1 MLLLRFD
8 KRGFEE
14 DRLRP
19 DPGAILLKWP
29 NPEFMS
35 RVTPGEGVDEVL
47 DEVEDLEPFA
57 RFKFNSLLPTS
68 VIVSSVFSEYFRSTS
83 LLNDMRS
90 DIFHSPV
97 EYRKKKRKKKTKKTV
112 EHLFFNFRQPGNN
125 LLLKIELNL
134 LFILSMNFIF
144 HFS

>member
-1 MLLLRFD
+1 LLLLRFD

-14 DRLRP
+14 DRLSP

-29 NPEFMS
+29 SPEFMS

-57 RFKFNSLLPTS
+57 RFKFKSVLPTS
-68 VIVSSVFSEYFRSTS
+68 VIVSSVLSESFWTTS

-90 DIFHSPV
+90 DI
-97 EYRKKKRKKKTKKTV
+97 
-112 EHLFFNFRQPGNN
+112 
-125 LLLKIELNL
+125 
-134 LFILSMNFIF
+134 
-144 HFS
+144 